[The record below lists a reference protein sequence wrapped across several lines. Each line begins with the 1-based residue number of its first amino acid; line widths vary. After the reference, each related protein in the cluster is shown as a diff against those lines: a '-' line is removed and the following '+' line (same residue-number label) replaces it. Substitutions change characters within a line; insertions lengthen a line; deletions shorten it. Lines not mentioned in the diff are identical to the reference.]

1 MGSGELEFK
10 YHNPEDGLRYML
22 NFDYQP
28 GEDAP
33 MFKEYLNRVLP
44 NQCKQLPLAE
54 FIGYAFS
61 DLKLEK
67 CLVLY
72 GTGANG
78 KSVFFDL
85 VIALLGNENISN
97 YSLQSLTDGS
107 GYSRANLSG
116 KLINYASEL
125 SPKMNTSFFKMLVS
139 GEPIEARQVY
149 QRAFL
154 LHQIP
159 KLIFNTNE
167 LPFDIEQND
176 GFYRRFMLI
185 HFDQTISEQEMD
197 PELARKIIATELP
210 GVFNWVLE
218 GLQRIS
224 TDKQFSPCDAVAKA
238 LVEFREDHDPIRLFL
253 SEIQAEPRHPEMS
266 KMPLKMLY
274 TRYVDYS
281 KEFGY
286 RSCALQAFSKRIQA
300 MGYTVERKSSHGR
313 DIGIY
318 IPVSFS
324 SKTN

>member
-1 MGSGELEFK
+1 
-10 YHNPEDGLRYML
+10 
-22 NFDYQP
+22 
-28 GEDAP
+28 
-33 MFKEYLNRVLP
+33 
-44 NQCKQLPLAE
+44 
-54 FIGYAFS
+54 
-61 DLKLEK
+61 
-67 CLVLY
+67 
-72 GTGANG
+72 
-78 KSVFFDL
+78 
-85 VIALLGNENISN
+85 
-97 YSLQSLTDGS
+97 
-107 GYSRANLSG
+107 
-116 KLINYASEL
+116 
-125 SPKMNTSFFKMLVS
+125 
-139 GEPIEARQVY
+139 VY